1 MGRINYSSWARLS
14 LSVSNL
20 KLDKENPRIPTY
32 VSIRTMKDI
41 LSYLFE
47 YEKVDRLAEKIVE
60 KGFISHDPIYVIKEN
75 ESYVVV
81 EGNRRVSALKCLLDP
96 SLVPS
101 VSKMRKLERLKN
113 KLGQDR
119 IEKIDVYVAPSR
131 TEVQNVL
138 FELHAEGKLQWNRQ
152 QKNQFIASV
161 GIHSNESIEEIAAR
175 FNVKPSEIQD
185 SVQEYY
191 IERYFTE
198 LRLPTDV
205 EDKALNA
212 KFGISIM
219 SRLVNSALFKKLTGF
234 KVENGKLQTTISKY
248 KFDHLLKNFIIDIIN
263 KKIDSRKLNKTS
275 EIEKYIQSI
284 IEKISDEE
292 SNDPVDFAPLVNKN
306 PNSKSKSQS
315 KNKSKKIVKMLIP
328 PEKQYLTGL
337 QKLDLLIEEAQGM
350 MLDMHKTASALLL
363 RTILEL
369 TTVRVFEINNNKK
382 RCINEKNGRV
392 KNLSDNLSALIKQ
405 NTWFQ
410 DQAYRSDLT
419 RFISKNNSDWNSL
432 DSLNRYAHGEYTL
445 PDKNILQAV
454 WLITEPLV
462 EMCCQNKV

>member
-1 MGRINYSSWARLS
+1 MGRINYSSWPRLS

-32 VSIRTMKDI
+32 VSTRTIKDV

-47 YEKVDRLAEKIVE
+47 YEKVDRLAEKIVD
-60 KGFISHDPIYVIKEN
+60 KGFISHDPIYVVKEN
-75 ESYVVV
+75 GSYVVV

-101 VSKMRKLERLKN
+101 ASKKRKLERLKN
-113 KLGQDR
+113 KLGQDK

-131 TEVQNVL
+131 KEVQNVL

-161 GIHSNESIEEIAAR
+161 GVNSNESIEEIAAR

-191 IERYFTE
+191 LERYFTE
-198 LRLPTDV
+198 LSLPTDI
-205 EDKALNA
+205 EDRALNA
-212 KFGISIM
+212 KFSISIM
-219 SRLVNSALFKKLTGF
+219 SRLVNSSCFKSLTGF
-234 KVENGKLQTTISKY
+234 KIERGKLQTTISKY
-248 KFDHLLKNFIIDIIN
+248 KFDYLLRNFIIDILN
-263 KKIDSRKLNKTS
+263 KIIDSRKLNKTI
-275 EIEKYIQSI
+275 EIERYIQSI
-284 IEKISDEE
+284 FEQISDEE
-292 SNDPVDFAPLVNKN
+292 SDEPVDYTPPINTSPDVK
-306 PNSKSKSQS
+306 SKSK
-315 KNKSKKIVKMLIP
+315 KRNKKTAKMLIP
-328 PEKQYLTGL
+328 PEKQYQTGL
-337 QKLDLLIEEAQGM
+337 QKLDILIEEAQGM

-369 TTVRVFEINNNKK
+369 TTVRVFDINNKK
-382 RCINEKNGRV
+382 DRCINENNGRV
-392 KNLSDNLSALIKQ
+392 KNLSDNLSALTKQ
-405 NTWFQ
+405 SSWFQ
-410 DQAYRSDLT
+410 NPAYLADLT

-462 EMCCQNKV
+462 EMCCSKNT